1 MADVPVTAT
10 VGETALAREIARTE
24 APASSEGSIPRAEPV
39 HDCWNLIG
47 VSGNGSCRELLRFV
61 HCRNCPV
68 YSAAA
73 VQLLDRPVTEERR
86 REWTEHYGQ
95 ERKLSTPARIS
106 VVIFRL
112 GSEWLALPTPAF
124 QEVAER
130 RRLHSLPHRR
140 GGVVLGLVNVRG
152 ELLVCASLHRVLGL
166 ASPPGGA
173 AGGWRMADGQ
183 ADRRD
188 LPSSI
193 FHPLSSAREIARSE
207 SPASSEGSISR
218 AESVGRCF
226 YDRLLVAV
234 WDGQRLVFP
243 VDEVHGVQRV
253 HEAELREPPSTVAQA
268 ARRCSRGVFAWPGPW
283 NSGGGSGGGPGGS
296 YSTGQDRTVGL
307 LDADLLFST
316 LNRQLA

>member
-1 MADVPVTAT
+1 VNQRPPFTQPNEPRVADVPATAA
-10 VGETALAREIARTE
+10 VGETPSAREIAGTE
-24 APASSEGSIPRAEPV
+24 APVSSESFISRAEPV

-68 YSAAA
+68 YSTAA

-86 REWTEHYGQ
+86 REWTGYYGQ
-95 ERKLSTPARIS
+95 ERQLTTPARIS
-106 VVIFRL
+106 LVIFRL
-112 GSEWLALPTPAF
+112 GGEWLALPTLAF

-152 ELLVCASLHRVLGL
+152 ELLVCASLDRVLGL
-166 ASPPGGA
+166 ASPPGGED
-173 AGGWRMADGQ
+173 GRWRMADGPT
-183 ADRRD
+183 DRRD

-193 FHPLSSAREIARSE
+193 FHPPSSAREIPRTE
-207 SPASSEGSISR
+207 SPASSEGFISR
-218 AESVGRCF
+218 TESVGRCF

-234 WDGQRLVFP
+234 WDGKRLVFP

-253 HEAELREPPSTVAQA
+253 HEAELREPPATVAQA
-268 ARRCSRGVFAWPGPW
+268 TQRCSRGVFAWR
-283 NSGGGSGGGPGGS
+283 
-296 YSTGQDRTVGL
+296 QRTVGV
-307 LDADLLFST
+307 LDADLLFAT